1 MMKEKVKKL
10 MALLMIPVI
19 GITTTQLDVWAAE
32 NTWIEYEQTEVG
44 EGTATESVY
53 ESEGYKVTFTLSDN
67 WEGGYNANIEIA
79 NTGDFPIH
87 NWYISYYSDNTISNI
102 WNAEIESYEEGMYII
117 KNVGWNQDIAPGES
131 VSFGM
136 SGNENFEGFPEE
148 YEILGAS
155 MQISEEDYSI
165 EYQLDSDWESGF
177 GGTIQITNHTDVTI
191 EDWSLA
197 FDFER
202 TITDIWNGSVE
213 VCDGN
218 HYVIG
223 NAGHNGNIA
232 PGQTIS
238 IGFNGQEGTAE
249 DIPYAYQL
257 FSYKMYDLDES
268 TKVDENADTDNDGVA
283 DYLEDYF
290 GTDKTKEDTDEDGL
304 SDYLELLVIATNPL
318 LADTDGNGINDGDED
333 ADQDGC
339 FNLSEVEMG
348 TDLAKADTDSDGLTD
363 YEEYVVYDTE
373 PLNDDSDEDGASD
386 GREIELGTD
395 PLVADEVFYI
405 VTQADIEES
414 EDTVKASVEAVL
426 SGEQVDTLSV
436 EKYEDDL
443 LFPETMP
450 GYVGSAYEFRVEG
463 DMDTATICFEFDADL
478 QEDDAFVPAIYGLYE
493 EVPVLE
499 ELDTTITENV
509 ATAEIA
515 DCSKYILLNKKEFQ
529 DSLSEN
535 QDMNADADMETDSD
549 EDGITDYVEDNMV
562 LFNGVPMM
570 LDKNSPDS
578 DGDGLYDSEEVA
590 TISTFAIGSQSNA
603 AGTTLLL
610 SNPLEEDSDFDGRA
624 DSVDAAPINNTFTG
638 TLTTDYATSDVKF
651 KMDYRWFFK
660 DNTIYNADLSK
671 TSILFSSA
679 IYDENT
685 LSIQDS
691 LKKNTTSGTS
701 MESIMKYFG
710 MSAAKTVSLDE
721 TYNDIHLSEVGLG
734 YRTVSYNGQT
744 KNVVAVIVRGTNK
757 TIEEWSSNFEIGK
770 SSTFASTS
778 DWKTKNNH
786 AGFDIAAN
794 RIMKEVD
801 QYVSANGLKNT
812 DIAYWV
818 TGHSRGAAIAN
829 IIGAYYE
836 AADKTAYTYTFAAPN
851 TTMASKATSYET
863 IFNIINTDDFVP
875 YLPMTDWGY
884 SRYGNTTSVSVAED
898 YEKEWQNLTDIVDYN
913 PDTYGMQN
921 TVAAMADIIKS
932 DARIECYKYTC
943 KDHGDGSNDTITVTN
958 YGTSKKSREAA
969 IDKIP
974 DNALPYGIITR
985 YNGFLMA
992 GWDFDVCQSP
1002 AYFMQILAAIMAE
1015 EINAYRF
1022 TVELNIAD
1030 RYEEAKSAIIKSY
1043 LGGIKH
1049 PHYTESYYVLA
1060 NNVKASDF

>member
-1 MMKEKVKKL
+1 
-10 MALLMIPVI
+10 MALFMIPVI

-32 NTWIEYEQTEVG
+32 NTWIGYEQAEV
-44 EGTATESVY
+44 EDWTTTESVY
-53 ESEGYKVTFTLSDN
+53 ESEGYKVTFTLSDD

-102 WNAEIESYEEGMYII
+102 WNAEIESYEEGLYII
-117 KNVGWNQDIAPGES
+117 KNAGWNQDIAPGES

-155 MQISEEDYSI
+155 MLVSEEDYSI

-223 NAGHNGNIA
+223 NAGYNGNIA

-238 IGFNGQEGTAE
+238 IGFNGQEGTVE

-318 LADTDGNGINDGDED
+318 LADTDGNGIDDGDED
-333 ADQDGC
+333 VDQDGC

-348 TDLAKADTDSDGLTD
+348 TDASKADTDSDGLTD
-363 YEEYVVYDTE
+363 YEEYVVYDTV
-373 PLNDDSDEDGASD
+373 PLNDDTDEDGASD
-386 GREIELGTD
+386 GIEIELGTD
-395 PLVADEVFYI
+395 PFVADEVFYI
-405 VTQADIEES
+405 VTQADTEEN

-450 GYVGSAYEFRVEG
+450 GYVGGAYEFSVEG
-463 DMDTATICFEFDADL
+463 DMDNATISFEFDAAL
-478 QEDDAFVPAIYGLYE
+478 QADDTFVPAIYGLNE

-509 ATAEIA
+509 ATAEMA

-529 DSLSEN
+529 ESQFEN
-535 QDMNADADMETDSD
+535 QNMNA
-549 EDGITDYVEDNMV
+549 
-562 LFNGVPMM
+562 
-570 LDKNSPDS
+570 
-578 DGDGLYDSEEVA
+578 
-590 TISTFAIGSQSNA
+590 NA
-603 AGTTLLL
+603 RLRTTLLRA
-610 SNPLEEDSDFDGRA
+610 NTVAADSDYDGRA
-624 DSVDAAPINNTFTG
+624 DSVDAAPVNNTFTG
-638 TLTTDYATSDVKF
+638 TLTTDYATSNVKF

-679 IYDENT
+679 VYDENT

-721 TYNDIHLSEVGLG
+721 TYSDVHLSEVGLG

-770 SSTFASTS
+770 SSAFASTS

-801 QYVSANGLKNT
+801 KYVSVNGLKNT
-812 DIAYWV
+812 DIAYWI

-851 TTMASKATSYET
+851 TTMASKAASYET

-884 SRYGNTTSVSVAED
+884 SRYGKTTSVSVAED
-898 YEKEWQNLTDIVDYN
+898 YEKEWQNLTNITDYN

-969 IDKIP
+969 IAKIP
-974 DNALPYGIITR
+974 ANALPYGIITR

-1002 AYFMQILAAIMAE
+1002 AYFMQILAAIMAG